1 MNGEKN
7 AAVIVAHPDDE
18 ILWAGGF
25 IMMNPDYKW
34 HVVPLCRGDDPDRA
48 PRFYQV
54 MKHIKATG
62 KMGML
67 DDSPELKPLN
77 KRHIK
82 QTIFSLLPDME
93 FDLIIS
99 HNPQGEYTRHLR
111 HEEIGKEV
119 INLWRHKKLCSKEL
133 WLFAYEDGNKAYL
146 PKAVSNAHK
155 ILKIPQKIWQAKYNI
170 ITEIYGFA
178 KDSFEARSTP
188 VVEAF
193 WCVDKS
199 KEFKI

>member
-1 MNGEKN
+1 VNGEKN

-18 ILWAGGF
+18 ILWTGGF
-25 IMMNPDYKW
+25 IIMNPDYKW
-34 HVVPLCRGDDPDRA
+34 HIATLCRGDDPDRA

-54 MKHIKATG
+54 MKHIKAAG

-67 DDSPELKPLN
+67 DDSPEQTPLN
-77 KRHIK
+77 TRQIK

-99 HNPQGEYTRHLR
+99 HNPHGEYTRHLR

-119 INLWRHKKLCSKEL
+119 INLWRYKKLCSKEL

-146 PKAVSNAHK
+146 PKADSNAHK
-155 ILKIPQKIWQAKYNI
+155 IIKIPRKIWQAKYYI

-178 KDSFEARSTP
+178 KDSFEARTTP
-188 VVEAF
+188 VEEAF
-193 WCVDKS
+193 WCLDKS

>member
-18 ILWAGGF
+18 ILWAGGL

-34 HVVPLCRGDDPDRA
+34 HIVALCRGDDPDRA
-48 PRFYQV
+48 PRFYRV
-54 MKHIKATG
+54 MKQLKAAG

-67 DDSPELKPLN
+67 DDSPEQTPLHR
-77 KRHIK
+77 RHIK
-82 QTIFSLLPDME
+82 QTILSLLPDLD

-99 HNPQGEYTRHLR
+99 HNPHGEYTRHLR

-119 INLWRHKKLCSKEL
+119 ITLWRQNKLCAKEL

-146 PKAVSNAHK
+146 PKAVGNAHK
-155 ILKIPQKIWQAKYNI
+155 YLNIPRKIWQAKYTI

-178 KDSFEARSTP
+178 ADSFEARTTP
-188 VVEAF
+188 TVEAF
-193 WCVDKS
+193 WCFDKS